1 LSFLPYPT
9 EAPPFEASYRDDGF
23 VFPVEAL
30 TADEL
35 ERAAAG
41 YRRTAEKLA
50 GDPFESELLLPHLF
64 HRWAWDAATN
74 RRVLDLA
81 ERALG
86 PDLMLWETGVEISY
100 PGGESFIEFHRDA
113 ERGRIVGGRTATAWI
128 ALTDSCPDNGA
139 ARYLRGSHRDPEGSE
154 SEGPGEDSSRLS
166 EALLAPGEAV
176 LYDGRVLHGSPPNL
190 SERPRI
196 GFWARFATPHA
207 MRELD
212 RYPAVAVRGRDTV
225 GHWVTMDGPPAYL
238 SFEDAHRAHQEAS
251 RRHAA
256 DLIGEAS

>member
-1 LSFLPYPT
+1 MSFLPYPA
-9 EAPPFEASYRDDGF
+9 EAPSVEARYRDDGF
-23 VFPVEAL
+23 VFPLEAL
-30 TADEL
+30 TEEEL
-35 ERAAAG
+35 ERALAG

-86 PDLMLWETGVEISY
+86 PNLLLWETGVEISY

-113 ERGRIVGGRTATAWI
+113 ERGRVVGGRTATVWI
-128 ALTDSCPDNGA
+128 ALTDSSSDNGA
-139 ARYLRGSHRDPEGSE
+139 ARYLKGSHQDPEGSE
-154 SEGPGEDSSRLS
+154 PEGADADSARPSD
-166 EALLAPGEAV
+166 ALLAPGEAV
-176 LYDGRVLHGSPPNL
+176 LHDGRVLHGSPPNL

-196 GFWARFATPHA
+196 GFFARYATPHA

-225 GHWVTMDGPPAYL
+225 GHWVTIEGPPKYR

-251 RRHAA
+251 RRYAA
-256 DLIGEAS
+256 DLIDETG